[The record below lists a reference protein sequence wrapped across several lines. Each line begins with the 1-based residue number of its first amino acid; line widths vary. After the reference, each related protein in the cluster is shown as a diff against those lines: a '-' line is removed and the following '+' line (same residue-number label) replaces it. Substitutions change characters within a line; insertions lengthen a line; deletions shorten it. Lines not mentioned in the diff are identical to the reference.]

1 MGHVLGWAA
10 QPLLTL
16 GIVSKQ
22 SLEST
27 SRQVDVSAPGLICY
41 LSMYKTV
48 TRLPLK

>member
-22 SLEST
+22 SLES
-27 SRQVDVSAPGLICY
+27 RQVDVSAPGLICY

-48 TRLPLK
+48 IRLPLK